1 MKAKRKVFDQKVILR
16 RKLHLS
22 GKCDEIMKL
31 LSVMNFKN
39 YEMMNSEEKK
49 FTEEKKFFGEMN
61 SDLKQILNGGLILA
75 GSEFRGK

>member
-49 FTEEKKFFGEMN
+49 FTEEKKIFW
-61 SDLKQILNGGLILA
+61 K
-75 GSEFRGK
+75 

>member
-31 LSVMNFKN
+31 PSVMNFKN

-49 FTEEKKFFGEMN
+49 FTEGKKIFLEMN
-61 SDLKQILNGGLILA
+61 SDLMQILNGGLILA

>member
-1 MKAKRKVFDQKVILR
+1 M
-16 RKLHLS
+16 S

-49 FTEEKKFFGEMN
+49 FTEEKKFFLEMN

>member
-1 MKAKRKVFDQKVILR
+1 M
-16 RKLHLS
+16 S

-49 FTEEKKFFGEMN
+49 FTEGKKIFLEMN
-61 SDLKQILNGGLILA
+61 SDLMQILNGGLILA

>member
-1 MKAKRKVFDQKVILR
+1 
-16 RKLHLS
+16 
-22 GKCDEIMKL
+22 MKL

-49 FTEEKKFFGEMN
+49 FTEEKKIFLEMN